1 MKIIEIPTTEGNI
14 LINTDHIMIIEPSVF
29 KNEEDVMITLSRTIT
44 WQGRLAGKILANIP
58 YSEIKELLR

>member
-1 MKIIEIPTTEGNI
+1 MRFVELSTAEGNI

-29 KNEEDVMITLSRTIT
+29 KGEEDVMITLSRTIT
-44 WQGRLAGKILANIP
+44 WHGKLAGKILANIP